1 MNLPTRQPPRFVPTL
16 TEVVEPL
23 AANAAA
29 TDVHPDLDVDALV
42 ASICQQIEPMLAR
55 KLQFESEQWL
65 RATLAQ
71 HLRLLNA
78 RIQSDMESLLK
89 QAVMDALKAQTR
101 PNPTVTPAD
110 R

>member
-23 AANAAA
+23 ASSLTASDADA
-29 TDVHPDLDVDALV
+29 DVDVDALV
-42 ASICQQIEPMLAR
+42 ATICQQVQPMLAR
-55 KLQFESEQWL
+55 RLQQESEQWL

-71 HLRLLNA
+71 HLHEINT
-78 RIQSDMESLLK
+78 RIQSDMVSLVR
-89 QAVMDALKAQTR
+89 QAVTNALEAQNR
-101 PNPTVTPAD
+101 ADPAAASAD

>member
-23 AANAAA
+23 AANSAA
-29 TDVHPDLDVDALV
+29 TDVNLALDVDALV
-42 ASICQQIEPMLAR
+42 ASICQQIQPMLAH
-55 KLQFESEQWL
+55 KLQSESEQWL

-71 HLRLLNA
+71 HLHQLNA
-78 RIQSDMESLLK
+78 RIQSDMESLVH
-89 QAVMDALKAQTR
+89 QAVINAFKAQTR
-101 PNPTVTPAD
+101 PNPTVAPAD